1 MRNTLRGHLRCVVAA
16 TVVTSAMA
24 IVSSVSAQGIADNSI
39 FTDLLQRGVPFGGGF
54 RRLPPPT
61 LPDGLNANQQKAA
74 IDAILALKAGK
85 PTYKA
90 FTDKAHNLNAP
101 YVMVIDDLTPPFGGA
116 DQPGHSINLWFVCWG
131 NLSAITDPKFLKAQ
145 FQPDQNDHIDVLQP
159 NGLPMG
165 IQTQKIPGGGD
176 WFVHGQFMILSNDQ
190 RVQVRGTA
198 HVMETT
204 NNDSGTLAAIV
215 DPRFNQNANFPNE
228 WRPVL
233 RNANGQGQRGPNGK
247 PLLGEPTLYVSAGG
261 YLKATKLI
269 QPAGALL
276 VEYHL
281 VYDEPV
287 GWFGPSKNLL
297 RPKLTTKAQDD
308 VRMFRRKVGDASAE
322 KKE

>member
-1 MRNTLRGHLRCVVAA
+1 MRNTLRGHLRCVVTA
-16 TVVTSAMA
+16 TVVASGMA
-24 IVSSVSAQGIADNSI
+24 TVSSASAQGVANNSI

-74 IDAILALKAGK
+74 IGAVLALKPSK
-85 PTYKA
+85 PTYEA
-90 FTDKAHNLNAP
+90 FTDKEHNLNAP

-116 DQPGHSINLWFVCWG
+116 NQPGHSINLWFVVWG
-131 NLSAITDPKFLKAQ
+131 QLNAITDPKFLKGQ
-145 FQPDQNDHIDVLQP
+145 FQPDPNNDRIDVLQP
-159 NGLPMG
+159 GQLPMG
-165 IQTQKIPGGGD
+165 IQTQKIPGVGE
-176 WFVHGQFMILSNDQ
+176 WFVHGQFMIFSTDQ

-198 HVMETT
+198 RVMETT

-228 WRPVL
+228 WRPVQ
-233 RNANGQGQRGPNGK
+233 RNANGQVVKGPNGK
-247 PLLGEPTLYVSAGG
+247 ALLGNPTLYVSAGG

-281 VYDEPV
+281 VFDEPA
-287 GWFGPSKNLL
+287 GWFGGRDLLQSKLN
-297 RPKLTTKAQDD
+297 TKALED
-308 VRMFRRKVGDASAE
+308 VRMFRRKVSDASAE
-322 KKE
+322 KKD